1 MRARRVLLVTQHWVW
16 RSELHPA
23 HSRVAVFSAHVMRR
37 RVSRQI
43 FSSECQSARRNRW
56 MVRVKC
62 DIFHCKRLCPNELRT
77 VRADGVTI
85 MPETMRRGHPMR
97 KSESSQMF
105 VTSRTQAHGV

>member
-43 FSSECQSARRNRW
+43 FFPEAPYASRDRRLIRA
-56 MVRVKC
+56 KC
-62 DIFHCKRLCPNELRT
+62 DILYYKRLYLNELRPA
-77 VRADGVTI
+77 RPGGVTI
-85 MPETMRRGHPMR
+85 MPESPRRGHLMR